1 MDVANDNHSSVA
13 VDDGTPAELE
23 LESSNADS
31 LEVLSSK
38 GDEVREI
45 ENPEEI
51 LTNIELDLAYSS
63 EKLVNFNVLAIHV
76 ATRENDFEAFLSEE
90 EPMFGDSAHTA
101 LEFDILSGI
110 LDSEVVELEKF
121 ISSLQKDISTI
132 SNKIDSCE
140 KLKVCE
146 ELLEQS
152 LDQLSDIKAQ
162 SDNFQRI
169 IWTSGKHDKNVGIS
183 EGTSLSDPDT
193 KIKMQTTEHQRH
205 ILRLLE
211 KSLARELDLEKKLNE
226 SKQGQ
231 ELLNLRLQEELFYV
245 EDEAESVWE
254 RSFRAENYSEVLLST
269 SKELL
274 NRLQVTQFS
283 LNGVTQREESLK
295 SKLQDYSALMEK
307 KDVKLLEQERTI
319 EDLQNNECRSL
330 REANTELEKELNQLK
345 SKSDGA
351 SNKVEQLERKLQE
364 AGIRLEHAVVSAE
377 ASLEK
382 QAMLNSTIKDMDNLI
397 TTLKSKVSTAENQIE
412 NVQEKCI
419 MLSETNADLTEA
431 ISFLRGRIEGLEA
444 SLHDFEKQKKATTK
458 DISIRTKFIADL
470 VAQLALERERLHKQ
484 IYLLTKDKKS
494 MQNYLQKI
502 RKNNPCTGGSQKESA
517 KATTEPDISSKKST
531 SEVTDISGANSEAI
545 KSSMDISENDNM
557 RNIDAWQM
565 NFKYILFPLLAL
577 LISAG
582 VAFWFEYQS
591 GRI

>member
-38 GDEVREI
+38 GDEVLEI

-76 ATRENDFEAFLSEE
+76 ATRENDFEAFLLEE
-90 EPMFGDSAHTA
+90 EPTFGDSAHTA

-183 EGTSLSDPDT
+183 ESTSLSDPDT

-231 ELLNLRLQEELFYV
+231 ELLNLQLQEELFYV

-364 AGIRLEHAVVSAE
+364 AGIRLEHAVASAE

-470 VAQLALERERLHKQ
+470 VAQLAPERERLHKQ
-484 IYLLTKDKKS
+484 IYLLTKDKKA

-502 RKNNPCTGGSQKESA
+502 RKNNPCTGDSQKESA

-545 KSSMDISENDNM
+545 KSSTDISENDNM